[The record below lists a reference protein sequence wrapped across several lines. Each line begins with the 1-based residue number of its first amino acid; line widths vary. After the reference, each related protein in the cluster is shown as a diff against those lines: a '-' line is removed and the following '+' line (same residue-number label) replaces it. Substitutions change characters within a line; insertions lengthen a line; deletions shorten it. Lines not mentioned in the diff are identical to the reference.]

1 MPCLRLRLR
10 TPVSA
15 CVSRLRL
22 RVPSSD
28 CSPLAALTAIKAIAT
43 STEPERE
50 VYWRLYKIIKRFA
63 YAWAHDCIL
72 VSLSLSLP
80 LSLSLAPSCR
90 AHCVCVPV
98 PDRIVCGLRSCLCR
112 LTP

>member
-22 RVPSSD
+22 RVPSSE

-43 STEPERE
+43 STEPERV

-72 VSLSLSLP
+72 VSLSLSLSP
-80 LSLSLAPSCR
+80 SLSLSLTHTNIHTHPPT
-90 AHCVCVPV
+90 HTYIYPY
-98 PDRIVCGLRSCLCR
+98 
-112 LTP
+112 THMHTY

>member
-1 MPCLRLRLR
+1 MPCLLRLR

-72 VSLSLSLP
+72 VSLSLSLSP
-80 LSLSLAPSCR
+80 SLSLSLTLLSRPLR
-90 AHCVCVPV
+90 VCA
-98 PDRIVCGLRSCLCR
+98 CA
-112 LTP
+112 

>member
-1 MPCLRLRLR
+1 MPCLLRLR

-22 RVPSSD
+22 RVPSSH
-28 CSPLAALTAIKAIAT
+28 CSPIAALTAIKAIAT

-72 VSLSLSLP
+72 VSLSLSLSP
-80 LSLSLAPSCR
+80 SLSHPPVAPT
-90 AHCVCVPV
+90 ACVCLCLTGSCVAYV
-98 PDRIVCGLRSCLCR
+98 RVCVG
-112 LTP
+112 

>member
-22 RVPSSD
+22 RVPSSE

-72 VSLSLSLP
+72 VSLSLSLS
-80 LSLSLAPSCR
+80 LSLSHPPVAPT
-90 AHCVCVPV
+90 ACVCLCLTGSCVAYV
-98 PDRIVCGLRSCLCR
+98 RVCVG
-112 LTP
+112 